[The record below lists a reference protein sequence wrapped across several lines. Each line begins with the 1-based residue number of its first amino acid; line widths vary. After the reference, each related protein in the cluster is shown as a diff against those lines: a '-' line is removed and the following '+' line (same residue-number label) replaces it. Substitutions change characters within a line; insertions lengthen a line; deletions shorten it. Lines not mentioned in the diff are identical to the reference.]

1 MRFLA
6 NENFPLDAVEA
17 LRQKGHDVIWIRTES
32 PGISDPEVLSRAQA
46 EDRILLTF
54 DKDFGE
60 LAFRIKLPATSGI
73 ILFRISAPSS
83 AVVAQKV
90 IVAIALREDWIGHF
104 SVVEDDKIRMR
115 KL

>member
-6 NENFPLDAVEA
+6 NENFPSDAVEA
-17 LRQKGHDVIWIRTES
+17 LRQQGHDVVWIRTDA
-32 PGISDPEVLSRAQA
+32 PGITDPEVLSRAQT

-60 LAFRIKLPATSGI
+60 LAFRSKLPATSGI
-73 ILFRISAPSS
+73 ILFRIKAPSG

-90 IVAIALREDWIGHF
+90 ATAIASRNDWAAHF
-104 SVVEDDKIRMR
+104 SVIEDDRIRMR
-115 KL
+115 LL

>member
-17 LRQKGHDVIWIRTES
+17 LYQKGHDVVWIRTDS

-60 LAFRIKLPATSGI
+60 LAFGAKLPAGSGI
-73 ILFRISAPSS
+73 ILFRTTAPSS
-83 AVVAQKV
+83 VVVAQKV
-90 IVAIALREDWIGHF
+90 VTAIALRDNWAGHF
-104 SVVEDDKIRMR
+104 SVVEDDKIPSR
-115 KL
+115 LL